1 MTYWYNSVVFST
13 NLYFSPGIFPQILQT
28 SFSETLNHSDG
39 SGEPPLFRV
48 PSLLASI
55 ILQQHPRLPA
65 IQNRLSPASS
75 ISCIIPPHNS
85 VQDASQ
91 PHQEN
96 GIHIFLHW
104 DMSQLTLIIFLK
116 PQLSLYPAQPWLNLH
131 LILSGLYCHMSSSS
145 FFYHIASAKHNF
157 IKVVLI
163 SVLILFCLCLI
174 ATYSLNHVQLFA
186 TPPAVA
192 HKAPL
197 STGLLRQEYW
207 IGLPFPFPGKLL
219 DFLHQQVDSF
229 TTELLGK
236 PV

>member
-65 IQNRLSPASS
+65 IQNRLSPVSS
-75 ISCIIPPHNS
+75 ISWIIPPHNS

-96 GIHIFLHW
+96 RIHIFLHW
-104 DMSQLTLIIFLK
+104 DMSQLTLIIFLR

-131 LILSGLYCHMSSSS
+131 LILSGLYCHMSSS
-145 FFYHIASAKHNF
+145 FFAI
-157 IKVVLI
+157 
-163 SVLILFCLCLI
+163 
-174 ATYSLNHVQLFA
+174 
-186 TPPAVA
+186 
-192 HKAPL
+192 
-197 STGLLRQEYW
+197 
-207 IGLPFPFPGKLL
+207 
-219 DFLHQQVDSF
+219 
-229 TTELLGK
+229 
-236 PV
+236 